1 MPTSCPALI
10 GRIAAVGTREGA
22 IARAMTDFDSGQ
34 FQKRLARL
42 VAIPSTSQDPDHA
55 PDVQRYL
62 DTGIQPWLERMGFT
76 VEIFPNPVN
85 GFGPILY
92 AERLEEGCT
101 GNCLTYGH
109 GDTVRG
115 LDDQWRAGLAPW
127 TLTAE
132 ADRWFGRGAADN
144 KGQHALNLSALEA
157 VLAERGADRGG
168 VLGFNLKLVLETS
181 EERGSTGLRAFV
193 AEQAD
198 RLAADVLIA
207 SDGPR
212 VMPDVPTIATGTRGT
227 YHFDLV
233 VDLRPGGVHS
243 GHWGG
248 LTTDPA
254 IVLTHALGTIMDRSG
269 KILVRDWLPAN
280 GVPAAV
286 RAVLD
291 GCPVGGGDAA
301 SIDAGSIDPDW
312 GEPGLT
318 PAEKIYGWNSF
329 IVLSML
335 SGRPENPVNAVAPNA
350 RAHCQIRYT
359 VDTDPAGFE
368 AALRLHLDENGFPGV
383 RIKHAGVR
391 MPASR
396 TDPNHPWVRWTVDS
410 MERSLGKRVQ
420 VIPNSSGGL
429 PGDVF
434 VDYLGV
440 PLVWIPHSYNG
451 CKQHGPDEH
460 LLVGPARE
468 GLAAYTGIWW
478 DLGEGGTPG

>member
-1 MPTSCPALI
+1 M
-10 GRIAAVGTREGA
+10 GTRQGA
-22 IARAMTDFDSGQ
+22 IASALTYFDSNG
-34 FQKRLARL
+34 FRDHLAAL
-42 VAIPSTSQDPDHA
+42 VAIPSTSQDPGHQA
-55 PDVQRYL
+55 DVQGYL
-62 DTGIQPWLERMGFT
+62 ADAIQPWLERMGFS
-76 VEIFPNPVN
+76 VEIHPNPHE
-85 GFGPILY
+85 GFGPILF
-92 AERLEEGCT
+92 AERLEGPDGPT
-101 GNCLTYGH
+101 ILTYGH

-115 LDDQWRAGLAPW
+115 LDDQWRAGLSPW
-127 TLTAE
+127 TLTE
-132 ADRWFGRGAADN
+132 EDDHWYGRGTADN
-144 KGQHALNLSALEA
+144 KGQHALNLTALEA
-157 VLAERGADRGG
+157 VLAERGGR
-168 VLGFNLKLVLETS
+168 LGFNLKLILETS
-181 EERGSTGLRAFV
+181 EERGSIGLREFV
-193 AEQAD
+193 AEHAD

-248 LTTDPA
+248 LTADPA
-254 IVLTHALGTIMDRSG
+254 IVLSHALAAIMDRHG
-269 KILVRDWLPAN
+269 KILVRDWLPKN

-291 GCPVGGGDAA
+291 GCPVGGGGESA
-301 SIDAGSIDPDW
+301 SIDPNW

-359 VDTDPAGFE
+359 VDSDPAGFD
-368 AALRLHLDENGFPGV
+368 AALRAHLTENGFPEV
-383 RIKHAGVR
+383 RVENSYVR

-396 TDPNHPWVRWTVDS
+396 TDPGHPWVRWTVGS

-460 LLVGPARE
+460 LLTGPARE

-478 DLGEGGTPG
+478 DLGEAGTP

>member
-1 MPTSCPALI
+1 MA
-10 GRIAAVGTREGA
+10 TRDSA
-22 IARAMTDFDSGQ
+22 IARALTSFDTGG
-34 FQKRLARL
+34 FRDHLAEL
-42 VAIPSTSQDPDHA
+42 VAIPSTSQDPGHEA
-55 PDVQRYL
+55 DVHRYL
-62 DTGIQPWLERMGFT
+62 CDAVQPWLERMGFT
-76 VEIFPNPVN
+76 VEIHPNPAP
-85 GFGPILY
+85 GFGPILF
-92 AERLEEGCT
+92 AERLEGPDRPT
-101 GNCLTYGH
+101 ILTYGH

-115 LDDQWRAGLAPW
+115 LDDQWRQGLTPW
-127 TLTAE
+127 TLTEE
-132 ADRWFGRGAADN
+132 ADHWYGRGTADN
-144 KGQHALNLSALEA
+144 KGQHALNLTALEA
-157 VLAERGADRGG
+157 VLTERGGR
-168 VLGFNLKLVLETS
+168 LGFNLKLLLETS
-181 EERGSTGLRAFV
+181 EECGSAGLRAFV

-212 VMPDVPTIATGTRGT
+212 VMPEVPTIATGTRGT

-254 IVLTHALGTIMDRSG
+254 VVLSHALGSIIDRQG
-269 KILVRDWLPAN
+269 KILVRDWLPNN

-291 GCPVGGGDAA
+291 GCPVGGGGESA
-301 SIDAGSIDPDW
+301 SIDPDW

-318 PAEKIYGWNSF
+318 AAEKIYGWNSF

-350 RAHCQIRYT
+350 SAHCQIRYT
-359 VDTDPAGFE
+359 VDSDPAGFE
-368 AALRLHLDENGFPGV
+368 AALRQHLDEHDFRNV
-383 RIKHAGVR
+383 RIENPHVR

-396 TDPNHPWVRWTVDS
+396 TDPNHAWVCWTVAS
-410 MERSLGKRVQ
+410 MEKSLAKRVQ

-460 LLVGPARE
+460 LLTGPARE
-468 GLAAYTGIWW
+468 GLAAFTGLWW
-478 DLGEGGTPG
+478 DVGEPGTP

>member
-1 MPTSCPALI
+1 M
-10 GRIAAVGTREGA
+10 RDEA
-22 IARAMTDFDSGQ
+22 IARALQIFDGGA
-34 FQKRLARL
+34 FRARLADL
-42 VAIPSTSQDPDHA
+42 VAIPSTSQDPGHQA
-55 PDVQRYL
+55 DVQRYL
-62 DTGIQPWLERMGFT
+62 AGAIQPWLERMGFT
-76 VEIFPNPVN
+76 VEIRPNPEP
-85 GFGPILY
+85 GFGPILF
-92 AERLEEGCT
+92 AERLEGPDRPT
-101 GNCLTYGH
+101 ILTYGH

-115 LDDQWRAGLAPW
+115 LEDQWRDGLSPW
-127 TLTAE
+127 ILTE
-132 ADRWFGRGAADN
+132 EGDRWYGRGTADN
-144 KGQHALNLSALEA
+144 KGQHALNLTALEA
-157 VLAERGADRGG
+157 VLAERGGT
-168 VLGFNLKLVLETS
+168 LGFNLKMVLETS
-181 EERGSTGLRAFV
+181 EERGSNGLRAFV
-193 AEQAD
+193 AQQAD
-198 RLAADVLIA
+198 RLVADVLIA

-212 VMPDVPTIATGTRGT
+212 VMPEIPTIATGTRGT

-254 IVLTHALGTIMDRSG
+254 IILTHALGTIMDRHG
-269 KILVRDWLPAN
+269 KILVRDWLPQN
-280 GVPAAV
+280 GVPASV

-291 GCPVGGGDAA
+291 GCAVGGGGEAA
-301 SIDAGSIDPDW
+301 SIDPDW

-359 VDTDPAGFE
+359 VDTNPAGFD
-368 AALRLHLDENGFPGV
+368 AALRAHLQENGFSNV
-383 RIKHAGVR
+383 AVENSYVR

-396 TDPNHPWVRWTVDS
+396 TDPNHPWVRWTVAS
-410 MERSLGKRVQ
+410 MEKTLGKRVQ

-460 LLVGPARE
+460 LLIAPARE
-468 GLAAYTGIWW
+468 GLTAYTGIWW
-478 DLGEGGTPG
+478 DLGEPGTPIAGN